1 MNIHPLVLV
10 GREYWKGLLLWMKQT
25 MMDTENNISPA
36 DFDMLKIA
44 DNADEV
50 AEHIKLFYT
59 KHALQ
64 PNF

>member
-1 MNIHPLVLV
+1 MLEVPLILV
-10 GREYWKGLLLWMKQT
+10 GSGYWKGLLQWMKEI

-36 DFDMLKIA
+36 DFDMLKVA
-44 DNADEV
+44 DNAAEV

-59 KHALQ
+59 KHSLQ